1 MESLKEL
8 KLLAKQNKVPLTANG
23 KAKTKK
29 QLLEEL
35 KNTERQVKQIVIPPN
50 SKETVI
56 NIYMTQNNGGHDIV
70 ERPRSVSHHI
80 AIPSKESVPDMS
92 PVVHSTIEETKE
104 ETPKERKA
112 RAEKARKDGEE
123 SRLKLAEK
131 AKRDAFADL
140 QSKQL
145 REATEKRAKLM
156 AEKAKQLE
164 GSGIADWFKNAYSV
178 VSDPYSALHRMPKQ
192 VADMLKKYGK
202 STVKEII
209 VCREPI
215 KGIYK
220 VLLEG
225 ITLGQFS
232 REAKNYNYDDVFHLF
247 AVLVLDNGKYLLT
260 ERNQRVVLIE
270 TTKSKADVKDF
281 RVINANVNLN
291 KLFED
296 AEKLDGKSLWRYD
309 PIEHNCQNFITTLL
323 KGSNLFTHDLDVF
336 VNQET
341 SKLLPK
347 TSKIIARGTID
358 FASLAENVFRGGSP
372 LNCWKGYM
380 KRGTKMKN
388 GKEVNNCV
396 KYERLL

>member
-8 KLLAKQNKVPLTANG
+8 KLLAKQNKIPLTANG

-35 KNTERQVKQIVIPPN
+35 KNTERQVKQIVVPPN
-50 SKETVI
+50 SKETII
-56 NIYMTQNNGGHDIV
+56 NIYMTQNNGRHDIV
-70 ERPRSVSHHI
+70 ENPRSVSHNI
-80 AIPSKESVPDMS
+80 AIPTVVKPGESEADRIAREETQKALALAKSRPHVDMS
-92 PVVHSTIEETKE
+92 EIMNAR
-104 ETPKERKA
+104 RK
-112 RAEKARKDGEE
+112 K
-123 SRLKLAEK
+123 
-131 AKRDAFADL
+131 
-140 QSKQL
+140 
-145 REATEKRAKLM
+145 
-156 AEKAKQLE
+156 LE
-164 GSGIADWFKNAYSV
+164 GQGIADWFKNAYSV
-178 VSDPYSALHRMPKQ
+178 VSDPYGALHRMPKQ
-192 VADMLKKYGK
+192 VKDMLEKYGK

-260 ERNQRVVLIE
+260 ERNQRVVLTE
-270 TTKSKADVKDF
+270 TTRSKANVKDF

-323 KGSNLFTHDLDVF
+323 RGSNLFTHDLDVF

-358 FASLAENVFRGGSP
+358 LASLAENVFRGGMNP
-372 LNCWKGYM
+372 LEQTCWKGYM
-380 KRGTKMKN
+380 KKGTKMKN

-396 KYERLL
+396 KYKMLL